1 MEHVRKH
8 SDRLLVMAEA
18 AHGEAAEGEGGR
30 WDYWGGWILPW
41 LWLCVGVL
49 TVNTPAELFKEFLK
63 TTMEY
68 LTGHEW
74 ASAH

>member
-1 MEHVRKH
+1 MEHIHRH
-8 SDRLLVMAEA
+8 SDRLLVM
-18 AHGEAAEGEGGR
+18 EGGAAAGS

-49 TVNTPAELFKEFLK
+49 TVNTPSELFKEFLK

-74 ASAH
+74 ASSH

>member
-1 MEHVRKH
+1 MEHVNQI
-8 SDRLLVMAEA
+8 SNRLLVRAEDA
-18 AHGEAAEGEGGR
+18 GHGEAAGGR

-74 ASAH
+74 ASSH

>member
-1 MEHVRKH
+1 MDHIRRH
-8 SDRLLVMAEA
+8 SDRLLVMAEE
-18 AHGEAAEGEGGR
+18 AHGGDHGGDAGR

-74 ASAH
+74 SSAH

>member
-1 MEHVRKH
+1 MVMSEHLK
-8 SDRLLVMAEA
+8 VMEA
-18 AHGEAAEGEGGR
+18 AAAEGGEAGR

-49 TVNTPAELFKEFLK
+49 TVNTPAELFREFLK

-74 ASAH
+74 PSEH